1 MKYQSIYIAAA
12 LAASSY
18 AKTIEMKVTAEPEE
32 PLKLI

>member
-1 MKYQSIYIAAA
+1 MKNQFIYIAAA

-18 AKTIEMKVTAEPEE
+18 AKTIEMKVEVEPEA